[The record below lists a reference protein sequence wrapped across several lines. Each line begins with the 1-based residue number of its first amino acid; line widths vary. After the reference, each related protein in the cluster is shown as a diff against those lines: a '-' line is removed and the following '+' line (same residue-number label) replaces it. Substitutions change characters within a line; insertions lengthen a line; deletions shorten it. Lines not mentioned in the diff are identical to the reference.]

1 MRSTNIIIFLIA
13 LNAAALVIGSALG
26 PAFGLQPNVGG
37 DGEISDATESSREQF
52 QSSRT
57 GVGEFV
63 SATFMVA
70 NFLRSIDNI
79 VFAGPN
85 MLITLGAPAIL
96 IDPFKA
102 LVAVV
107 VGIDLAEIL
116 SGRILS

>member
-37 DGEISDATESSREQF
+37 DGTIDSVTDDSRESF

-70 NFLRSIDNI
+70 DFLRQIDQI

-85 MLITLGAPAIL
+85 MLMSLGAPSIL
-96 IDPFKA
+96 IDPFKG
-102 LVAVV
+102 LVAVIV
-107 VGIDLAEIL
+107 AIDVAEVL
-116 SGRILS
+116 SGRVLS